1 MSSIVKKSGK
11 YSVTYELSEI
21 KISEKFSEQ
30 YLSELLDEVT
40 KLCYSNIKSDITIEG
55 NAEINN
61 IGELIINDVAIIRIY
76 AIHPE
81 LSNIGLDVFDEI
93 YTEIFD
99 KYLIISTGVDDIIT
113 FDSQYLYHAK
123 LSDNV
128 EKDLSQIT
136 QYLGIITIHSKKISK
151 LPDTLK
157 YKTIIIDGQY
167 LTESLDM
174 KNMFVTNCNE
184 NTLFYKY
191 NNHVTLICQN
201 DIDYTG
207 LIMNWRKNNDK
218 SICISNM
225 NTDTFT
231 FPDFEYIRITHSK
244 FDKIVFSSKTKLV
257 ICEYVSYKD
266 ISIGNDT
273 EFSTFSCNIK
283 EKFYKSEIISDVEKS
298 FLE

>member
-1 MSSIVKKSGK
+1 MPSIVKKSGK
-11 YSVTYELSEI
+11 YSVTYELSEV
-21 KISEKFSEQ
+21 KISEKFSEK

-40 KLCYSNIKSDITIEG
+40 KLCYSNIKSYITIEG

-99 KYLIISTGVDDIIT
+99 KYLIISTGVDDIA
-113 FDSQYLYHAK
+113 FDNQYLYHAK

-157 YKTIIIDGQY
+157 
-167 LTESLDM
+167 
-174 KNMFVTNCNE
+174 
-184 NTLFYKY
+184 
-191 NNHVTLICQN
+191 
-201 DIDYTG
+201 
-207 LIMNWRKNNDK
+207 
-218 SICISNM
+218 
-225 NTDTFT
+225 
-231 FPDFEYIRITHSK
+231 
-244 FDKIVFSSKTKLV
+244 
-257 ICEYVSYKD
+257 
-266 ISIGNDT
+266 
-273 EFSTFSCNIK
+273 
-283 EKFYKSEIISDVEKS
+283 
-298 FLE
+298 